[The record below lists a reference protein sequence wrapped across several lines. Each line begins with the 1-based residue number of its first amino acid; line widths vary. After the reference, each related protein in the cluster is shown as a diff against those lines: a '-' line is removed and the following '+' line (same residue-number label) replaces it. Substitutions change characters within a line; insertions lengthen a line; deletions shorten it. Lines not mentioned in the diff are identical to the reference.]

1 MSTTNNAIGTGYEG
15 NIREQISGYFLKV
28 KSGDMGS
35 LPAMI
40 GLIVLAILFSIMSPV
55 FLTSLNFANLF
66 NQAAAL
72 IVMAMGLVFVLILAE
87 IDLSAGVT
95 AGVSAAML
103 VIALNAE
110 LHWTLAIAI
119 AGVSAA
125 MLVIALNAELPW
137 TVAIAIAVV
146 SGVVIGYFIGII
158 VAKVGIPSFVV
169 TLACFLAFQGL
180 QLLIIGSGGLYRIES
195 SEILAIQNS
204 NLSIMQG
211 WIFYSVSILLLTY
224 SGFAARRRRSRNG
237 QPNRPITFLYVK
249 IAVAGVL
256 GLIIVAALNL
266 ERSSNKAFPIHG
278 VPIVVPVVL
287 ALWVFCTFILDR
299 TKFGRYVY
307 ALGGNPEAA
316 RRAGIQVNNVKIA
329 VFTIC
334 STLAAI
340 SGIISASRIGSVDA
354 SMGRTMVLSGI
365 AAAVVGGVSLFG
377 GKGRLSQA
385 VIGGFVIAI
394 IDNGLGLMGFN
405 AGINL
410 LITGGV
416 LLLAASA
423 DAISRKRGN
432 VVVR

>member
-1 MSTTNNAIGTGYEG
+1 MSTTNSTIGTGYEG

-103 VIALNAE
+103 VIGLNAK
-110 LHWTLAIAI
+110 LHWTL
-119 AGVSAA
+119 
-125 MLVIALNAELPW
+125 
-137 TVAIAIAVV
+137 AIAIAVV

-211 WIFYSVSILLLTY
+211 WIFYLVSMLLLTY

>member
-1 MSTTNNAIGTGYEG
+1 
-15 NIREQISGYFLKV
+15 
-28 KSGDMGS
+28 
-35 LPAMI
+35 
-40 GLIVLAILFSIMSPV
+40 
-55 FLTSLNFANLF
+55 
-66 NQAAAL
+66 
-72 IVMAMGLVFVLILAE
+72 
-87 IDLSAGVT
+87 
-95 AGVSAAML
+95 
-103 VIALNAE
+103 
-110 LHWTLAIAI
+110 
-119 AGVSAA
+119 
-125 MLVIALNAELPW
+125 
-137 TVAIAIAVV
+137 
-146 SGVVIGYFIGII
+146 
-158 VAKVGIPSFVV
+158 
-169 TLACFLAFQGL
+169 
-180 QLLIIGSGGLYRIES
+180 
-195 SEILAIQNS
+195 
-204 NLSIMQG
+204 MQG
-211 WIFYSVSILLLTY
+211 WIFYIVSILLLTY

-249 IAVAGVL
+249 IAVAGIL

-287 ALWVFCTFILDR
+287 VLWVFCTFILDR

-377 GKGRLSQA
+377 GKGRLFQA